1 MSISLGLVDTPVVVV
16 PGESVDIPV
25 TVRNS
30 GDVVE
35 GYDLDVVGMPSTWA
49 TFDPPR
55 VSLYPGASQT
65 VTLTVRPPRSSEVRA
80 GELPYG
86 VRVVP
91 SEAPQTATVEEAVL
105 TIAPFSEVTGELR
118 PQVRRARL
126 GARYRL
132 AGVNGGNLEET
143 LTVTAVDSAE
153 QLNFAPRPRPTTLA
167 AGEQYTTV
175 LGVRARRLLWRGTP
189 RHLPFRA
196 VLSDTTGRAVTLDG
210 TLVQQPVLS
219 AWLLKLL
226 ALLLAL
232 LLLLLALWFG
242 LLRPAVT
249 SAAREAV
256 DEGMAQVATE
266 AEVAASEAAGVAA
279 RDAIEQERAAAPPAP
294 PAPPPATPEG
304 NDRASGDGQFAT
316 ALVLRTNPGG
326 SASSSYTVPRNRVLL
341 ITDFLVDNPQGDT
354 GTLTVTADD
363 VRVVTYALENF
374 RNQDYHSVTPIRV
387 PAGSRVTL
395 TVVCR
400 QPGTPVGAPT
410 SRTCQEGLYLNGIL
424 ARSTRTGS

>member
-1 MSISLGLVDTPVVVV
+1 MSISLGLVETPTVVV

-25 TVRNS
+25 MVRNS

-55 VSLYPGASQT
+55 VSLYPGASET

-91 SEAPQTATVEEAVL
+91 SETPQTATVEEAVL
-105 TIAPFSEVTGELR
+105 TIAPFSEVSAELR

-126 GARYRL
+126 GARYHL
-132 AGVNGGNLEET
+132 AGVNGGNVEET
-143 LTVTAVDSAE
+143 LTVTAVDGAE
-153 QLNFAPRPRPTTLA
+153 ELRFAPRPRTTTLA
-167 AGEQYTTV
+167 AGERYAAV

-196 VLSDTTGRAVTLDG
+196 VLGDASGRAVTLDG

-219 AWLLKLL
+219 AWLLKML
-226 ALLLAL
+226 AVLLAL

-256 DEGMAQVATE
+256 DEGVAQVATE
-266 AEVAASEAAGVAA
+266 AEEAASEAAGAAA
-279 RDAIEQERAAAPPAP
+279 RDAIEQERAAAPAAP
-294 PAPPPATPEG
+294 TPPPSTAGSSDATSRGGE
-304 NDRASGDGQFAT
+304 FAT
-316 ALVLRTNPGG
+316 SLVLRTNRGG
-326 SASSSYTVPRNRVLL
+326 TASRSYTVPRGRVLL

-363 VRVVTYALENF
+363 VRVVTYGLENF

-387 PAGSRVTL
+387 TAGARVTL

-400 QPGTPVGAPT
+400 RPGTPVGAPAP
-410 SRTCQEGLYLNGIL
+410 RTCQEGLYLNGTL
-424 ARSTRTGS
+424 ARSAGTGS

>member
-1 MSISLGLVDTPVVVV
+1 MSISLGLDAAVVV
-16 PGESVDIPV
+16 PGESVEIPV
-25 TVRNS
+25 TVRNQ

-35 GYDLDVVGMPSTWA
+35 AYDLEIVGVPATWA

-65 VTLTVRPPRSSEVRA
+65 VTLTIRPPRSSEVRA

-91 SEAPQTATVEEAVL
+91 SEAPQAATVEEGTL
-105 TIAPFSEVTGELR
+105 TIAPFSEVTAELR

-132 AGVNGGNLEET
+132 AGVNAGNVEET
-143 LTVTAVDSAE
+143 LTLTAVDGTE
-153 QLNFAPRPRPTTLA
+153 QLRFAPRPRTTTLA
-167 AGEQYTTV
+167 AGEQYAAV

-196 VLSDTTGRAVTLDG
+196 VVADTGGRAVTLDG

-219 AWLLKLL
+219 AWLLKLV

-232 LLLLLALWFG
+232 ILLLLALWLG
-242 LLRPAVT
+242 LLRPAVR

-256 DEGMAQVATE
+256 DEKVAQVATE
-266 AEVAASEAAGVAA
+266 AEEAASEAAGEAV
-279 RDAIEQERAAAPPAP
+279 RDAIEQERAAAPAVPSP
-294 PAPPPATPEG
+294 SPEAVG
-304 NDRASGDGQFAT
+304 GGGDGTDRGGQFAT
-316 ALVLRTNPGG
+316 ALVVRTNPGG
-326 SASSSYTVPRNRVLL
+326 TASRSYTVPRGRVLL

-354 GTLTVTADD
+354 GTLTVTAND
-363 VRVVTYALENF
+363 VRVVTYGLENF

-387 PAGSRVTL
+387 PAGARVTL
-395 TVVCR
+395 TVSCR
-400 QPGTPVGAPT
+400 QPGTPAGAPAP
-410 SRTCQEGLYLNGIL
+410 RTCQEGLYLNGTLIR
-424 ARSTRTGS
+424 AAGTGS

>member
-279 RDAIEQERAAAPPAP
+279 RDAIEQERAAAPPHLRRRRRLPPRVMTAP
-294 PAPPPATPEG
+294 AGTDSSPPRWCCGPTPGVGVEQLHRAPQPGAADHG
-304 NDRASGDGQFAT
+304 F
-316 ALVLRTNPGG
+316 PGG
-326 SASSSYTVPRNRVLL
+326 
-341 ITDFLVDNPQGDT
+341 Q
-354 GTLTVTADD
+354 
-363 VRVVTYALENF
+363 
-374 RNQDYHSVTPIRV
+374 
-387 PAGSRVTL
+387 PAGRH
-395 TVVCR
+395 R
-400 QPGTPVGAPT
+400 DPDRDRRRRPGGHLRAGELP
-410 SRTCQEGLYLNGIL
+410 
-424 ARSTRTGS
+424 